1 MVIQRTWLIAGTL
14 ALVALLAL
22 SRRGSGGAATGRLAS
37 TTVAAVGLE
46 WRECPAADDVTVAC
60 GEPFSLAGADPALA
74 SKWLAGDARDLRL
87 KSAGRDYR
95 VIRWPAWTGCYSVIG
110 MTDGPSTLCGGD
122 NTLRWAASVGI
133 QSFHAGPAIVIRDGN
148 LATVLWNGQDLRK
161 AYGIDAAY
169 EPAEL
174 GGRLVFI
181 GRKANRYF
189 VVFDGKRVGP
199 DFETMR
205 LGTCCMEAIYR
216 PQSGEDGYRFYG
228 TRQWRDVQVVIRAA
242 SNAAP

>member
-60 GEPFSLAGADPALA
+60 GEPFPFLWPDPALPSA
-74 SKWLAGDARDLRL
+74 WLDWKARDLRL
-87 KSAGRDYR
+87 TTAGRDYR

-110 MTDGPSTLCGGD
+110 MSQRPSVLCGGD
-122 NTLRWAASVGI
+122 SELQWDVNIGI
-133 QSFHAGPAIVIRDGN
+133 QSFHAGPAIVIRDGK
-148 LATVLWNGQDLRK
+148 LATVLWNGEDLRK
-161 AYGIDAAY
+161 TYGIDAAF
-169 EPAEL
+169 EPAEI

-181 GRKANRYF
+181 GRQANRYF

-199 DFETMR
+199 DFEDIR
-205 LGTCCMEAIYR
+205 LGICCEAASSR
-216 PQSGEDGYRFYG
+216 PRASGEAYSFYG
-228 TRQWRDVQVVIRAA
+228 SRQGREVKVLIRAA
-242 SNAAP
+242 STAAP